1 MSDPGV
7 TYRNKQEIDEYRKNK
22 DPIALVKHL
31 IIENKVASEDDL
43 KVFFLIFQI

>member
-22 DPIALVKHL
+22 DPITLVKQ
-31 IIENKVASEDDL
+31 IILDNKVASEDEL
-43 KVFFLIFQI
+43 KVNLFS